1 MAAKK
6 ETKPIEAIV
15 SSEPSFTKQQILASK
30 KYRHQ
35 TDLIGA
41 LLKDGTSY
49 TIAKVDEMIKSYK
62 ERRM

>member
-6 ETKPIEAIV
+6 ETKLIEATV
-15 SSEPSFTKQQILASK
+15 ASEPSFTKQQILTSK

-49 TIAKVDEMIKSYK
+49 TIAKVDELLKSYQ